1 MKPKLPIHEK
11 TKLYYVVFPP
21 TVAGDT
27 KHKSFC
33 KLEKAIRLKNNTL
46 ALSHGVKHKTDLGF
60 IQNMDHSW
68 LKAFTLII
76 NVK

>member
-46 ALSHGVKHKTDLGF
+46 ALSHGVKQIWDSYKTWIIHGYF
-60 IQNMDHSW
+60 
-68 LKAFTLII
+68 KAFTLI
-76 NVK
+76 NVQ